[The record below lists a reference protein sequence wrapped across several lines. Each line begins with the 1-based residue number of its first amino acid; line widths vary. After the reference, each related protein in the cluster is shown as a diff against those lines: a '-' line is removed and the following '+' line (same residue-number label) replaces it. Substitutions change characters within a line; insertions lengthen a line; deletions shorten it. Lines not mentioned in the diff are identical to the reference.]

1 MAQPAAARRGTGA
14 RDATERRHPL
24 VAAAALGHILFGSFS
39 LAIATSLLVGAIPG
53 TYIGAHISSRAPGGI
68 IRRVLAVVLLASSLK
83 LLGVPDAV
91 VAGTALLA
99 IVFVF
104 VAWRFIRD
112 RIKRI
117 PPVTTPS
124 LALPD
129 LGTLSPGDDGLPD
142 HDTSAP

>member
-1 MAQPAAARRGTGA
+1 M
-14 RDATERRHPL
+14 
-24 VAAAALGHILFGSFS
+24 
-39 LAIATSLLVGAIPG
+39 
-53 TYIGAHISSRAPGGI
+53 
-68 IRRVLAVVLLASSLK
+68 LAVVLLASSLK

-99 IVFVF
+99 IVFAF

-129 LGTLSPGDDGLPD
+129 LGALSPGDDGLPD